1 MHHHIQRIARW
12 LLAAL
17 LLALGQQALALS
29 AGCQAINA
37 TFGTLQTFGPPDA
50 YGEFVTDTL
59 EAGER
64 VMYRVTTSNSKAPPG
79 SGSGFYIVN
88 SDAPELTAE
97 SVAGDELDLDGTFV
111 IPRTGEYGFGVWR
124 ESQSSEQIGT
134 ITRQLRCEEPAPP
147 EPPAITAQPPSPLTL
162 AVGGSGTISVTASNA
177 TAYQWEVDTGSGY
190 TPIADGAPYTGTDT
204 ATLQITG
211 ATLGMNGYL
220 YRVRV
225 SGAVAPPALSDA
237 AALAVT
243 RAASTVT
250 LGATPSPSTYGDTVT
265 FTATVAGGAAP
276 TGTVEFWEG
285 ATQLGSSTLASGT
298 ATFQTAALAAG
309 NHTVTAAYTGDDN
322 NAPASS
328 SAQSVTVAQ
337 ATQTVAFTSAAP
349 VGAVVGGSYTPAASA
364 TSGLAAVI
372 SVDTASS
379 GVCAMASG
387 VVSFT
392 APGTCTLNAD
402 QPGDAN
408 HTAAPQV
415 QQAVAVATAAPTVTL
430 AASPLNPAH
439 GATVTFTAS
448 VTGISPTGTVTF
460 KEGGMALGSGLLAGG
475 TATFQTAALAA
486 GSHAVVAAYAGDG
499 NNTPA
504 ISNTVNVT
512 VAQATQTVAFTSTA
526 PVGAVVGDSY
536 TPAAS
541 ATSGLAAV
549 ISVDTASSGVCAM
562 ASGVV
567 SFTAPG
573 TCTLNADQPGDAN
586 HTAAPQVQQP
596 VAVGQAVPTVTL
608 AASPLSPVYGA
619 TVTFTATVAG
629 GASPTG
635 TVTFKEGGT
644 VLGTGA
650 LSGGVATYQTGA
662 LAAGSHAVVA
672 AYAGDGNNAPASSSA
687 QSVTVAQ
694 ATQTVAFT
702 TLAPV
707 NATVGGSYTPA
718 ASATSGLTAVISVDA
733 ASSGVCAM
741 ASGVVS
747 FTAPGTCTLNAD
759 QPGDANH
766 TAAPQVQQAVAVTA
780 APSVPG
786 APTGVTA
793 TPGDAAVRVGWTAP
807 PSPPDITGYT
817 VTARTLPGLAF
828 AGSCTAAADSA
839 NCVID
844 GLDNGTAHAF
854 TVHAANAQ
862 GDGPESDAVHA
873 TPSKLLPTGT
883 TVPGTSGGLAAVV
896 IGGGQPGCALSGAP
910 QFSDT
915 GIPGGAPANASFPVG
930 AFHFDAAGCKSDTL
944 TVSITYPQPLP
955 DNVQLMKYGPKTAL
969 ATTSEWFPAPSAS
982 LSLDRKTVTYT
993 VRDNGPG
1000 DSNPAEGV
1008 ITDPFAPML
1017 LPPPA
1022 THAVTATA
1030 SPSAGGT
1037 VQCTPNPVTEG
1048 DTATC
1053 TASANTGYTFAAWTG
1068 ACAGQG
1074 ATCSLPN
1081 VTAPQASVAQF
1092 TPQAPAQ
1099 PASIPT
1105 LGEWGLLLL
1114 SALAAA
1120 FGLRTVRRRA

>member
-1 MHHHIQRIARW
+1 
-12 LLAAL
+12 
-17 LLALGQQALALS
+17 
-29 AGCQAINA
+29 
-37 TFGTLQTFGPPDA
+37 
-50 YGEFVTDTL
+50 
-59 EAGER
+59 
-64 VMYRVTTSNSKAPPG
+64 
-79 SGSGFYIVN
+79 
-88 SDAPELTAE
+88 
-97 SVAGDELDLDGTFV
+97 
-111 IPRTGEYGFGVWR
+111 
-124 ESQSSEQIGT
+124 
-134 ITRQLRCEEPAPP
+134 
-147 EPPAITAQPPSPLTL
+147 
-162 AVGGSGTISVTASNA
+162 
-177 TAYQWEVDTGSGY
+177 
-190 TPIADGAPYTGTDT
+190 
-204 ATLQITG
+204 
-211 ATLGMNGYL
+211 
-220 YRVRV
+220 
-225 SGAVAPPALSDA
+225 
-237 AALAVT
+237 
-243 RAASTVT
+243 
-250 LGATPSPSTYGDTVT
+250 
-265 FTATVAGGAAP
+265 
-276 TGTVEFWEG
+276 
-285 ATQLGSSTLASGT
+285 
-298 ATFQTAALAAG
+298 
-309 NHTVTAAYTGDDN
+309 
-322 NAPASS
+322 
-328 SAQSVTVAQ
+328 
-337 ATQTVAFTSAAP
+337 
-349 VGAVVGGSYTPAASA
+349 
-364 TSGLAAVI
+364 
-372 SVDTASS
+372 
-379 GVCAMASG
+379 
-387 VVSFT
+387 
-392 APGTCTLNAD
+392 
-402 QPGDAN
+402 
-408 HTAAPQV
+408 
-415 QQAVAVATAAPTVTL
+415 
-430 AASPLNPAH
+430 
-439 GATVTFTAS
+439 
-448 VTGISPTGTVTF
+448 
-460 KEGGMALGSGLLAGG
+460 
-475 TATFQTAALAA
+475 
-486 GSHAVVAAYAGDG
+486 
-499 NNTPA
+499 
-504 ISNTVNVT
+504 
-512 VAQATQTVAFTSTA
+512 
-526 PVGAVVGDSY
+526 
-536 TPAAS
+536 
-541 ATSGLAAV
+541 
-549 ISVDTASSGVCAM
+549 M

>member
-1 MHHHIQRIARW
+1 MHHRIQRIARW

-250 LGATPSPSTYGDTVT
+250 LGATPLSPVYGATVT
-265 FTATVAGGAAP
+265 FTATVAGGASP

-415 QQAVAVATAAPTVTL
+415 QQAVAV
-430 AASPLNPAH
+430 
-439 GATVTFTAS
+439 
-448 VTGISPTGTVTF
+448 
-460 KEGGMALGSGLLAGG
+460 
-475 TATFQTAALAA
+475 
-486 GSHAVVAAYAGDG
+486 
-499 NNTPA
+499 
-504 ISNTVNVT
+504 
-512 VAQATQTVAFTSTA
+512 
-526 PVGAVVGDSY
+526 
-536 TPAAS
+536 
-541 ATSGLAAV
+541 
-549 ISVDTASSGVCAM
+549 
-562 ASGVV
+562 
-567 SFTAPG
+567 
-573 TCTLNADQPGDAN
+573 
-586 HTAAPQVQQP
+586 
-596 VAVGQAVPTVTL
+596 
-608 AASPLSPVYGA
+608 
-619 TVTFTATVAG
+619 
-629 GASPTG
+629 
-635 TVTFKEGGT
+635 
-644 VLGTGA
+644 
-650 LSGGVATYQTGA
+650 
-662 LAAGSHAVVA
+662 
-672 AYAGDGNNAPASSSA
+672 
-687 QSVTVAQ
+687 
-694 ATQTVAFT
+694 
-702 TLAPV
+702 
-707 NATVGGSYTPA
+707 
-718 ASATSGLTAVISVDA
+718 
-733 ASSGVCAM
+733 
-741 ASGVVS
+741 
-747 FTAPGTCTLNAD
+747 
-759 QPGDANH
+759 
-766 TAAPQVQQAVAVTA
+766 TA

-817 VTARTLPGLAF
+817 VTTRTLPGLAF

-1081 VTAPQASVAQF
+1081 VTAPQASVA
-1092 TPQAPAQ
+1092 
-1099 PASIPT
+1099 
-1105 LGEWGLLLL
+1105 
-1114 SALAAA
+1114 
-1120 FGLRTVRRRA
+1120 

>member
-1 MHHHIQRIARW
+1 MHHRIQRIARW

-220 YRVRV
+220 YRVRA

-250 LGATPSPSTYGDTVT
+250 LGATPLSPVY
-265 FTATVAGGAAP
+265 
-276 TGTVEFWEG
+276 
-285 ATQLGSSTLASGT
+285 
-298 ATFQTAALAAG
+298 
-309 NHTVTAAYTGDDN
+309 
-322 NAPASS
+322 
-328 SAQSVTVAQ
+328 
-337 ATQTVAFTSAAP
+337 
-349 VGAVVGGSYTPAASA
+349 
-364 TSGLAAVI
+364 
-372 SVDTASS
+372 
-379 GVCAMASG
+379 
-387 VVSFT
+387 
-392 APGTCTLNAD
+392 
-402 QPGDAN
+402 
-408 HTAAPQV
+408 
-415 QQAVAVATAAPTVTL
+415 
-430 AASPLNPAH
+430 

-499 NNTPA
+499 NNAPA

-526 PVGAVVGDSY
+526 PVDAVVGGSY